1 MVGRNRIPSP
11 GSAGSALEMG
21 LDRCFRVSSF
31 LTMGCLLGRESCQ
44 DAAQPSTGQRS
55 GEAGWRP
62 IHRLAV
68 GHAGG
73 SRGAAAFA
81 LHGASCCFRRLC
93 SCEGAE
99 RADYFE
105 KESEGSQAPGGGTV
119 LGQFSMAF
127 A

>member
-1 MVGRNRIPSP
+1 MPSHWVKTL
-11 GSAGSALEMG
+11 LESG

-68 GHAGG
+68 GHAGRR
-73 SRGAAAFA
+73 RGAAAFGLQGELVA
-81 LHGASCCFRRLC
+81 FRRLC
-93 SCEGAE
+93 SCDLAE
-99 RADYFE
+99 RAD
-105 KESEGSQAPGGGTV
+105 
-119 LGQFSMAF
+119 
-127 A
+127 